1 MQKPIITSLKNII
14 PILSEE
20 HQQLIDSIVHQIE
33 SNHVTY
39 ILPTQGLSA
48 VQIAE
53 TASRTIE
60 LAKSGQTYIA
70 KPHLIES
77 FDDFDAKLVE
87 PLKKKL
93 SKSSIVVIE
102 TNYNNYLEAVPQ
114 TLILADELAST
125 GAKIVI
131 PCTKDELNIIKDI
144 EQAIRALSKPVDE
157 NPEK

>member
-1 MQKPIITSLKNII
+1 MLEHII
-14 PILSEE
+14 PVLSEE

-33 SNHVTY
+33 TNTVTY
-39 ILPTQGLSA
+39 ILPAQGLSA

-77 FDDFDAKLVE
+77 FDDFDAKLVD

-93 SKSSIVVIE
+93 STSSIVIIE
-102 TNYNNYLEAVPQ
+102 TI
-114 TLILADELAST
+114 TIT
-125 GAKIVI
+125 
-131 PCTKDELNIIKDI
+131 
-144 EQAIRALSKPVDE
+144 SKPYLKHSSLQMNLQVRVQKLSSLVQKT
-157 NPEK
+157 N

>member
-1 MQKPIITSLKNII
+1 MQKPITTSLEHLI

-20 HQQLIDSIVHQIE
+20 HQQLIDSIVHRIE
-33 SNHVTY
+33 TNTVTY
-39 ILPTQGLSA
+39 ILPAQGLNA

-60 LAKSGQTYIA
+60 LAKNWQTYIA

-77 FDDFDAKLVE
+77 FDDFDAKLVD
-87 PLKKKL
+87 PLKKDL
-93 SKSSIVVIE
+93 SASTIVIIE

-125 GAKIVI
+125 GAKIII
-131 PCTKDELNIIKDI
+131 PCTKDELNVIKDV
-144 EQAIRALSKPVDE
+144 EKAIRTMSKSVDE

>member
-1 MQKPIITSLKNII
+1 MQKPITTSLEHLI

-20 HQQLIDSIVHQIE
+20 HQQLIDSIVQQIE

-39 ILPTQGLSA
+39 ILPAQGLNA

-60 LAKSGQTYIA
+60 LAKNGQTYVA

-77 FDDFDAKLVE
+77 FEDFDAKLVE
-87 PLKKKL
+87 PLKQNL
-93 SKSSIVVIE
+93 SKSSIVIIE

-131 PCTKDELNIIKDI
+131 PCTKDELTVIKDV
-144 EQAIRALSKPVDE
+144 EQAIRTMSKPVDE
-157 NPEK
+157 NSEK

>member
-1 MQKPIITSLKNII
+1 MQKPITTTLDHII

-20 HQQLIDSIVHQIE
+20 HQQLIDSIVQQIE

-39 ILPTQGLSA
+39 ILPKQGLNA

-60 LAKSGQTYIA
+60 LAKSGQTYVA

-87 PLKKKL
+87 PLKQKL

-114 TLILADELAST
+114 TLILADELANT

-131 PCTKDELNIIKDI
+131 PCTKDELTVIKDV
-144 EQAIRALSKPVDE
+144 EQAIRTMSKHVDE
-157 NPEK
+157 NSEK

>member
-1 MQKPIITSLKNII
+1 MQKPITTTLDHII

-20 HQQLIDSIVHQIE
+20 HQQLIDSIVQQIE

-39 ILPTQGLSA
+39 ILPKQGLNA

-60 LAKSGQTYIA
+60 LAKSGQTYVA

-87 PLKKKL
+87 PLKQKL

-114 TLILADELAST
+114 TFILADELAST

-131 PCTKDELNIIKDI
+131 PCTKDELAVIKDV
-144 EQAIRALSKPVDE
+144 EQAIRKLSKPVDE
-157 NPEK
+157 NSEK

>member
-1 MQKPIITSLKNII
+1 MQKPITTTLDHII

-20 HQQLIDSIVHQIE
+20 HQQLIDSIVQQIE

-39 ILPTQGLSA
+39 ILPAQGLNA

-60 LAKSGQTYIA
+60 LAKSGQTYVA

-87 PLKKKL
+87 PLKQKL

-114 TLILADELAST
+114 TFILADELAST

-131 PCTKDELNIIKDI
+131 PSTKDELTVIKDV
-144 EQAIRALSKPVDE
+144 EQAIRTMSKHVDE
-157 NPEK
+157 NSEK

>member
-1 MQKPIITSLKNII
+1 MQKPITTSLEHLI

-33 SNHVTY
+33 TNTVTY
-39 ILPTQGLSA
+39 ILPAQGLNA

-60 LAKSGQTYIA
+60 LANNWQTYIA

-77 FDDFDAKLVE
+77 FDDFDAKLVD

-93 SKSSIVVIE
+93 SASTIVIIE

-114 TLILADELAST
+114 TLILADELAGT

-131 PCTKDELNIIKDI
+131 PCTKDELAVIK
-144 EQAIRALSKPVDE
+144 EVERAVRSLSKTADKK
-157 NPEK
+157 PEK

>member
-1 MQKPIITSLKNII
+1 MLENII

-20 HQQLIDSIVHQIE
+20 HQQLIDSIVQQIE

-77 FDDFDAKLVE
+77 FDDFDAKLVD

-93 SKSSIVVIE
+93 STSSIVIVE

-114 TLILADELAST
+114 TFILADELAST

-131 PCTKDELNIIKDI
+131 PCTKDELSVIKDI
-144 EQAIRALSKPVDE
+144 EKAIHTMSKSVDE
-157 NPEK
+157 NPKK

>member
-1 MQKPIITSLKNII
+1 MQKPITTSLEHLI

-20 HQQLIDSIVHQIE
+20 HQQLIDSIVQQIE
-33 SNHVTY
+33 TNHVTY
-39 ILPTQGLSA
+39 ILPSQGLSA

-77 FDDFDAKLVE
+77 FDDFDSKLVE

-93 SKSSIVVIE
+93 SKSTIVVIE
-102 TNYNNYLEAVPQ
+102 TDYNNYLEAVPQ

-131 PCTKDELNIIKDI
+131 PCTKDELSVIKDV
-144 EQAIRALSKPVDE
+144 EQTIRAMSKSVDE
-157 NPEK
+157 KPEK

>member
-1 MQKPIITSLKNII
+1 MQKPITTSLEHLI

-33 SNHVTY
+33 TNTVTY
-39 ILPTQGLSA
+39 ILPKQSLTS

-60 LAKSGQTYIA
+60 LAKSGQTYVA

-77 FDDFDAKLVE
+77 FEDFDAKLVE
-87 PLKKKL
+87 PLKQNL
-93 SKSSIVVIE
+93 SKSSIVIIE

-114 TLILADELAST
+114 TLILADELANT
-125 GAKIVI
+125 GVKIVI
-131 PCTKDELNIIKDI
+131 PCTKDELNVIKDV
-144 EQAIRALSKPVDE
+144 EKAIRTMSKSVDE
-157 NPEK
+157 NPKK

>member
-1 MQKPIITSLKNII
+1 MQKPITTSLEHII

-20 HQQLIDSIVHQIE
+20 HQQLIDSIVQQIE

-39 ILPTQGLSA
+39 ILPSQGLSS

-77 FDDFDAKLVE
+77 FDDFDAKLVD
-87 PLKKKL
+87 PLKQKL
-93 SKSSIVVIE
+93 SISSIVIIE
-102 TNYNNYLEAVPQ
+102 TDFNNYLETIPQ
-114 TLILADELAST
+114 MFILADELAST

-131 PCTKDELNIIKDI
+131 PCTKDELTVIKDI
-144 EQAIRALSKPVDE
+144 EKAIRALSKPVDE

>member
-1 MQKPIITSLKNII
+1 MQKPITTSLEHII

-20 HQQLIDSIVHQIE
+20 HQQLIDSIVQQIE

-39 ILPTQGLSA
+39 ILPKQGLSA

-77 FDDFDAKLVE
+77 FNDFDAKLID
-87 PLKKKL
+87 PLKQKL
-93 SKSSIVVIE
+93 STSSIVIIE
-102 TNYNNYLEAVPQ
+102 TDFNNYLETIPQ
-114 TLILADELAST
+114 MFILADELAST

-131 PCTKDELNIIKDI
+131 PCTKNELSVIKDV
-144 EQAIRALSKPVDE
+144 EKAIRTMSKPVDE

>member
-1 MQKPIITSLKNII
+1 MQKPITTTLDHII

-20 HQQLIDSIVHQIE
+20 HQQLIDSIVQQIE

-60 LAKSGQTYIA
+60 LAKNGQTYVA

-87 PLKKKL
+87 PLKQKL
-93 SKSSIVVIE
+93 SKSSIVIIE

-114 TLILADELAST
+114 TLILADELANT

-131 PCTKDELNIIKDI
+131 PSTKDELAVIKDV
-144 EQAIRALSKPVDE
+144 EQAIRKLSKHVDE
-157 NPEK
+157 NSEK

>member
-1 MQKPIITSLKNII
+1 MQKPITTSLEHLI
-14 PILSEE
+14 PILSEK
-20 HQQLIDSIVHQIE
+20 HQQLIDSIMHQIE
-33 SNHVTY
+33 TNSVTY
-39 ILPTQGLSA
+39 ILPAQGLSA

-60 LAKSGQTYIA
+60 LATGGQTYVA
-70 KPHLIES
+70 KPHLIKS
-77 FDDFDAKLVE
+77 FDEFDAKLID

-131 PCTKDELNIIKDI
+131 PCTKDELNIIKDV

>member
-1 MQKPIITSLKNII
+1 MQKPITTSLNHLA

-20 HQQLIDSIVHQIE
+20 HQQLIDSIVQKIE

-39 ILPTQGLSA
+39 ILPSQGLSS

-60 LAKSGQTYIA
+60 LASSGQTYVA

-77 FDDFDAKLVE
+77 FDEFDAKMVD
-87 PLKKKL
+87 PLKQKL
-93 SKSSIVVIE
+93 SNSSIVIIE
-102 TNYNNYLEAVPQ
+102 ANYNNYLEIVPQ
-114 TLILADELAST
+114 MFILADELAST

-131 PCTKDELNIIKDI
+131 PCTKDELTVIK
-144 EQAIRALSKPVDE
+144 EVERAVRSMLKPVDE
-157 NPEK
+157 KPEK

>member
-1 MQKPIITSLKNII
+1 MQKPITTSLEHLA
-14 PILSEE
+14 PILTEK

-33 SNHVTY
+33 TNTVTY
-39 ILPTQGLSA
+39 ILPTQGLNA

-77 FDDFDAKLVE
+77 FNDFDAKLVD
-87 PLKKKL
+87 PLKQKL
-93 SKSSIVVIE
+93 SISSIVIIE
-102 TNYNNYLEAVPQ
+102 TDFNNYLETIPQ
-114 TLILADELAST
+114 MFILADELAST

-131 PCTKDELNIIKDI
+131 PCTKNELAVIKDV
-144 EQAIRALSKPVDE
+144 EQAIRTMSKSVDE
-157 NPEK
+157 NPKK

>member
-1 MQKPIITSLKNII
+1 MQKPITTSLEHII

-20 HQQLIDSIVHQIE
+20 HQQLIDNIVHQIE
-33 SNHVTY
+33 SNTVTY
-39 ILPTQGLSA
+39 ILPKQGLSA

-60 LAKSGQTYIA
+60 LAKSEQTYIA

-93 SKSSIVVIE
+93 SKSTIVVIE
-102 TNYNNYLEAVPQ
+102 TDYNNYLEAVPQ

-131 PCTKDELNIIKDI
+131 PCTKDELSVIKDV
-144 EQAIRALSKPVDE
+144 EQAIRAMSKSVDE
-157 NPEK
+157 KPEK